1 MAKQPPGAPF
11 AGRSPSRNRAAEL
24 ESRLVEWGREYGGGK
39 YGIRGEIVDGVVVGS
54 SYGDSPLASLMKW
67 HGRPPDGLGFAPAS
81 TGADEVDAAVRALA
95 LQSMGRLP
103 AIIVTLEYWLPGQP
117 VESKLMRLR
126 KRGDNV
132 GRVRYYQHLRIAKI
146 HVAAW
151 LRIQFSEPGV
161 V

>member
-1 MAKQPPGAPF
+1 MT
-11 AGRSPSRNRAAEL
+11 RRATQL
-24 ESRLVEWGREYGGGK
+24 EDRLIEWGREYGGGK

-67 HGRPPDGLGFAPAS
+67 HGRPPDGLGFTPAS
-81 TGADEVDAAVRALA
+81 TVADEVDAAVRALA

-117 VESKLMRLR
+117 VESKQGRLR
-126 KRGDNV
+126 KLGDNV
-132 GRVRYYQHLRIAKI
+132 SRAGYYNHLRIAKV

-151 LRIQFSEPGV
+151 LRIPFSEGSDHAAADACV
-161 V
+161 